1 MTAFNIFDSDVSK
14 FLTLNLMAEGYK
26 EDVYST
32 SVKAGKRT
40 YFFDVKAT
48 KGNDL
53 FLTITESKR
62 IGSEDQGS
70 IRFEKHK
77 IFLYKEDFEGFQ
89 NCLLET
95 LDQIRRLQGT
105 GVYRT
110 AESNRKSSDD
120 AGAASTDGMSF
131 DDL

>member
-1 MTAFNIFDSDVSK
+1 MS
-14 FLTLNLMAEGYK
+14 EGYK
-26 EDVYST
+26 GDVYST

-70 IRFEKHK
+70 VRFEKHK

-89 NCLLET
+89 ICLEET
-95 LDQIRRLQGT
+95 LQQIRKLQGN
-105 GVYRT
+105 GVYRSSD
-110 AESNRKSSDD
+110 SNRRSNDESSDITPSD
-120 AGAASTDGMSF
+120 DMNF

>member
-1 MTAFNIFDSDVSK
+1 
-14 FLTLNLMAEGYK
+14 MAEGYK

-62 IGSEDQGS
+62 IGSEDQGPV
-70 IRFEKHK
+70 RFEKHK
-77 IFLYKEDFEGFQ
+77 IVLYKEDFEGFQ
-89 NCLLET
+89 NCLEDTLE
-95 LDQIRRLQGT
+95 QIRQLQGT

-110 AESNRKSSDD
+110 AESNRKPNDD
-120 AGAASTDGMSF
+120 ATESTSDGMSF

>member
-77 IFLYKEDFEGFQ
+77 IFLYKEDFQKFMEALQESYDKVKELMPDYDFSRPAQ
-89 NCLLET
+89 NWEEE
-95 LDQIRRLQGT
+95 DR
-105 GVYRT
+105 
-110 AESNRKSSDD
+110 ENSWD
-120 AGAASTDGMSF
+120 
-131 DDL
+131 

>member
-1 MTAFNIFDSDVSK
+1 
-14 FLTLNLMAEGYK
+14 MAEGYK
-26 EDVYST
+26 QDVYST

-53 FLTITESKR
+53 YLTITESKR
-62 IGSEDQGS
+62 IGSETES
-70 IRFEKHK
+70 AIRFEKHK

-89 NCLLET
+89 NCLTET
-95 LDQIRRLQGT
+95 LEQIRELQGN

-110 AESNRKSSDD
+110 AESNRKQQDLSNDSI
-120 AGAASTDGMSF
+120 SDGMSF

>member
-1 MTAFNIFDSDVSK
+1 VTAFNIFDSNATK
-14 FLTLNLMAEGYK
+14 FLTLDLMAEGYK
-26 EDVYST
+26 QDVYST

-53 FLTITESKR
+53 YLTITESKR
-62 IGSEDQGS
+62 IGSETES
-70 IRFEKHK
+70 AIRFEKHK

-89 NCLLET
+89 NCLTET
-95 LDQIRRLQGT
+95 LEQIRELQGN

-110 AESNRKSSDD
+110 AESNRKQQDISNDSI
-120 AGAASTDGMSF
+120 SDGMSF

>member
-1 MTAFNIFDSDVSK
+1 
-14 FLTLNLMAEGYK
+14 MAEGYK

-62 IGSEDQGS
+62 IGSEDQGAV
-70 IRFEKHK
+70 RFEKHK

-89 NCLLET
+89 NCLAET
-95 LDQIRRLQGT
+95 LNQIRQLQGT
-105 GVYRT
+105 GVYRS
-110 AESNRKSSDD
+110 AESNRKTSDE
-120 AGAASTDGMSF
+120 SIDGTADGVQF